1 MAPGWESLCHN
12 PPRWSRRGSWTIA
25 GAAEG
30 GPRPGQEIIE
40 QYDKDNYEK
49 HDTENA
55 LSRRQLRR
63 RKR

>member
-1 MAPGWESLCHN
+1 MPE
-12 PPRWSRRGSWTIA
+12 R
-25 GAAEG
+25 
-30 GPRPGQEIIE
+30 GPRQGQEIIK

-55 LSRRQLRR
+55 GSRRQLRR